1 MGRSACR
8 PEGRRYTFMAKEIG
22 RRFDSAAAAVV
33 VTIEDDLG
41 ARSVHTIYALRADG
55 TEEDV
60 EGVVAQAIADA
71 GIRAEKVKAAFR
83 KAGWKGK

>member
-1 MGRSACR
+1 
-8 PEGRRYTFMAKEIG
+8 MAKEIG

-41 ARSVHTIYALRADG
+41 ARCVHTIYALRADG

-60 EGVVAQAIADA
+60 EGVVAKAIADA
-71 GIRAEKVKAAFR
+71 QARAEKVKAAFR
-83 KAGWKGK
+83 KAGWKG

>member
-1 MGRSACR
+1 
-8 PEGRRYTFMAKEIG
+8 MAKEIS

-41 ARSVHTIYALRADG
+41 AQSFHTIYALRADG

-60 EGVVAQAIADA
+60 DGVVARVIADA
-71 GIRAEKVKAAFR
+71 GARAEKVKAAFQ
-83 KAGWKGK
+83 KAGWKG